1 MRGFLSAFSVKSFRF
16 QWPAD
21 LLSSFALEMEVL
33 ILNWFVLIE
42 TKSVTALAL
51 FAGLQYLGSLI
62 APAMGALADRIGRRR
77 TLSTL
82 RALYTVLAVIIMT
95 LDLSGLMEPIFIFI
109 IAAVAGLIRPSDLVM
124 RNALIGDT
132 MPANKLANAMGLSRT
147 TMDTARMTG
156 ALAGAGLLTSLGL
169 GVAYAF
175 VAAMYFTSF
184 VLTLRVAHIETDDTP
199 STRPK
204 PFRQVID
211 GLAYVRRTPAVL
223 ALMWLAFLVN
233 LTGFPLVSNSGLLSY
248 VAREVY
254 GLDAT
259 GLSHLAA
266 SFGVG
271 SLVASIVMAATGGA
285 RKPIHLVF
293 GGAVIWH
300 VLLLLFAFSSI
311 KAEGMA
317 LLFLVGVAQGVAM
330 ISMAVALLRLAEAK
344 FRGRVMGV
352 RMLAVYGLPIGLA
365 LVGPATDLLG
375 FQGAALAAAGTGLV
389 TIFLIA
395 IIWRKALFFDH

>member
-82 RALYTVLAVIIMT
+82 RALYTVLAVTIMT
-95 LDLSGLMEPIFIFI
+95 LDLSGLMEPILIFI

-169 GVAYAF
+169 GIAYAF

-285 RKPIHLVF
+285 RKPIYLVF

-300 VLLLLFAFSSI
+300 VFLLLFAFSSV
-311 KAEGMA
+311 KVEGMA

-389 TIFLIA
+389 TIVLIA
-395 IIWRKALFFDH
+395 IIWRRALFFDR

>member
-1 MRGFLSAFSVKSFRF
+1 MC
-16 QWPAD
+16 
-21 LLSSFALEMEVL
+21 
-33 ILNWFVLIE
+33 
-42 TKSVTALAL
+42 
-51 FAGLQYLGSLI
+51 
-62 APAMGALADRIGRRR
+62 
-77 TLSTL
+77 
-82 RALYTVLAVIIMT
+82 
-95 LDLSGLMEPIFIFI
+95 
-109 IAAVAGLIRPSDLVM
+109 IRDS
-124 RNALIGDT
+124 
-132 MPANKLANAMGLSRT
+132 
-147 TMDTARMTG
+147 
-156 ALAGAGLLTSLGL
+156 
-169 GVAYAF
+169 
-175 VAAMYFTSF
+175 
-184 VLTLRVAHIETDDTP
+184 
-199 STRPK
+199 
-204 PFRQVID
+204 
-211 GLAYVRRTPAVL
+211 
-223 ALMWLAFLVN
+223 
-233 LTGFPLVSNSGLLSY
+233 SGLLSY

>member
-1 MRGFLSAFSVKSFRF
+1 
-16 QWPAD
+16 
-21 LLSSFALEMEVL
+21 
-33 ILNWFVLIE
+33 
-42 TKSVTALAL
+42 
-51 FAGLQYLGSLI
+51 
-62 APAMGALADRIGRRR
+62 
-77 TLSTL
+77 
-82 RALYTVLAVIIMT
+82 
-95 LDLSGLMEPIFIFI
+95 
-109 IAAVAGLIRPSDLVM
+109 
-124 RNALIGDT
+124 
-132 MPANKLANAMGLSRT
+132 
-147 TMDTARMTG
+147 
-156 ALAGAGLLTSLGL
+156 
-169 GVAYAF
+169 
-175 VAAMYFTSF
+175 
-184 VLTLRVAHIETDDTP
+184 
-199 STRPK
+199 
-204 PFRQVID
+204 
-211 GLAYVRRTPAVL
+211 
-223 ALMWLAFLVN
+223 MWLAFLVN

-285 RKPIHLVF
+285 RKPIYLVF

-300 VLLLLFAFSSI
+300 VFLLLFAFSSV

-375 FQGAALAAAGTGLV
+375 FQGAAIAAAGTGLV
-389 TIFLIA
+389 TIVLIA
-395 IIWRKALFFDH
+395 TIWRRALFFDR

>member
-1 MRGFLSAFSVKSFRF
+1 
-16 QWPAD
+16 
-21 LLSSFALEMEVL
+21 
-33 ILNWFVLIE
+33 
-42 TKSVTALAL
+42 
-51 FAGLQYLGSLI
+51 LI

-184 VLTLRVAHIETDDTP
+184 ILTLRVAHIETDDTL

-317 LLFLVGVAQGVAM
+317 LLFFVGVAQGVAM

>member
-1 MRGFLSAFSVKSFRF
+1 
-16 QWPAD
+16 
-21 LLSSFALEMEVL
+21 
-33 ILNWFVLIE
+33 
-42 TKSVTALAL
+42 
-51 FAGLQYLGSLI
+51 
-62 APAMGALADRIGRRR
+62 
-77 TLSTL
+77 
-82 RALYTVLAVIIMT
+82 
-95 LDLSGLMEPIFIFI
+95 MEPILIFI

-169 GVAYAF
+169 GIAYAF

-285 RKPIHLVF
+285 RKPIYLVF

-300 VLLLLFAFSSI
+300 VFLLLFAFSSV

-389 TIFLIA
+389 TIVLIA
-395 IIWRKALFFDH
+395 IIWRRALFFDR